1 MTVFTSLSRS
11 QWLGLSVLATL
22 VLFTVIET
30 LVYRGD
36 PAQQSLS
43 QVFAAPSWQE
53 PLGRDHYG
61 RSNYAR
67 LGSAIT
73 TSLLMALVSVA
84 TSAALGLLTGII
96 AAWKGGWWDKTLS
109 WLVNILLSLP
119 GLILVLLFGAMV
131 PGSFLILYLAISLM
145 LWVEYF
151 RVVRS
156 RTLVLL
162 RSAEI
167 EASRLYGFGV
177 WYQFKRHLWPELKTD
192 LFTLGCFGAGNAIL
206 ALASIGFL
214 YVGLKPPEAELGLM
228 MVELFRYYQQAPWV
242 LMQPIAVVFL
252 LVMSFHL
259 LAQGKQS

>member
-1 MTVFTSLSRS
+1 MAR
-11 QWLGLSVLATL
+11 
-22 VLFTVIET
+22 
-30 LVYRGD
+30 
-36 PAQQSLS
+36 
-43 QVFAAPSWQE
+43 AA
-53 PLGRDHYG
+53 GARHYG

-67 LGSAIT
+67 LASAVS
-73 TSLLMALVSVA
+73 TSLLMAVVSVV
-84 TSAALGLLTGII
+84 TSAALGLLAGVT
-96 AAWKGGWWDKTLS
+96 AAWKGGWWNKSLS
-109 WLVNILLSLP
+109 WLVNILLAMP

-156 RTLVLL
+156 RTLSLL
-162 RSAEI
+162 RSPEI

-177 WYQFKRHLWPELKTD
+177 WYQFKRHLWPELRTD

-214 YVGLKPPEAELGLM
+214 YVGLKPPAAELGLM

-242 LMQPIAVVFL
+242 LVQPIVVVFL

-259 LAQGKQS
+259 LARGKQA